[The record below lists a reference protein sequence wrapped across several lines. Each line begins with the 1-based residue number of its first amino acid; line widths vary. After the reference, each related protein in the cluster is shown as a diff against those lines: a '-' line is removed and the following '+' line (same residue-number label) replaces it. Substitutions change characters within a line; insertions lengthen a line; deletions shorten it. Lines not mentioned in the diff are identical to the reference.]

1 MITPVIINRLQ
12 WKAYL
17 IFMCT
22 NLAFI
27 PLVYF
32 CYPETANLTLEE
44 IDYLFTNPEKSAV
57 KLSRELHRDRKRG
70 VRRESFFQTC
80 AGRRSSSAAT
90 FAAPSSLEKKQRE
103 SGAFEQYEKVRGR
116 RVLRIVCL

>member
-22 NLAFI
+22 NFAFV

-32 CYPETANLTLEE
+32 CYPETANFTLEE
-44 IDYLFTNPEKSAV
+44 IDYLFTHREKGAV
-57 KLSRELHRDRKRG
+57 KLSKELHKERKKFGHARRLTADDSDALGTG
-70 VRRESFFQTC
+70 VKGSE
-80 AGRRSSSAAT
+80 
-90 FAAPSSLEKKQRE
+90 LVEKSPTDE
-103 SGAFEQYEKVRGR
+103 HVENV
-116 RVLRIVCL
+116 

>member
-1 MITPVIINRLQ
+1 MITPVIISHLQ

-44 IDYLFTNPEKSAV
+44 IDYLYTQPGRSARKV
-57 KLSRELHRDRKRG
+57 ARELR
-70 VRRESFFQTC
+70 
-80 AGRRSSSAAT
+80 
-90 FAAPSSLEKKQRE
+90 KQRA
-103 SGAFEQYEKVRGR
+103 SGRDPLEDSVTKPSTEVHEHIVEK
-116 RVLRIVCL
+116 